1 MGRAG
6 GWTTVSSLLFFTT
19 TESVSFRCEI
29 ENIGGGEERIGVS
42 LEIILRDLTRK
53 VEVRIE
59 IGMMK
64 MRNYVG

>member
-1 MGRAG
+1 MKLRI
-6 GWTTVSSLLFFTT
+6 S
-19 TESVSFRCEI
+19 
-29 ENIGGGEERIGVS
+29 GGGEERIGVS